1 MMPGT
6 RHHKTGTSKTSA
18 SKTGLI
24 ARPETEERTHA
35 PVAYAKSGLE
45 LLEAQPDDIILDIG
59 CKGGWLEYQLTKKVK
74 QIVGV
79 DMDAPFIAEN
89 NKINRYH
96 NVSYEVAD
104 VSEQLP
110 FAANSFTKV
119 ALFEVLEHIPPQTEP
134 KALAEIYRVLKPGGV
149 LVLTTPHA
157 NWLSTILDPAWW
169 FLGHRHY
176 RADRLV
182 TMLQKSGYKPIQAFI
197 KGRMWH
203 ALSVFFYYPMRLL
216 RIEKLTAGFMPRLVQ
231 REFDRGAGFV
241 HLIVTAAKPQ

>member
-1 MMPGT
+1 MTKGT
-6 RHHKTGTSKTSA
+6 RKTKAGK

-35 PVAYAKSGLE
+35 PVAYAKTGLE
-45 LLEAQPDDIILDIG
+45 LLEAQPDDIVLDIG
-59 CKGGWLEYQLTKKVK
+59 CKGGWLEYQLHQKVK
-74 QIVGV
+74 KMVGV

-89 NKINRYH
+89 NKINKYH
-96 NVSYEVAD
+96 NISYEVAD
-104 VSEQLP
+104 VSHQLP
-110 FAANSFTKV
+110 FADNTFTKV
-119 ALFEVLEHIPPQTEP
+119 ALFEVLEHIPPKTEP
-134 KALAEIYRVLKPGGV
+134 RALAEIYRVLKPGGT

-176 RADRLV
+176 RADSLAK
-182 TMLQKSGYKPIQAFI
+182 MLHQVGYQPIQIFI

-203 ALSVFFYYPMRLL
+203 ALSVFFYYPMRLV

-231 REFDRGAGFV
+231 REFNRGAGFV
-241 HLIVTAAKPQ
+241 HLIVTATKPR